1 MTRKIFCALLATSF
15 CLMANYHAQEEA
27 GATTSKVAEKPTTS
41 APQSEITMR
50 NPSSQTANIQQAAD
64 QASATIRQAADQAG
78 TTIQQATTTANNTIQ
93 QTADQA
99 ADKASATIQQAAD
112 QAADQASA
120 TIRQA
125 ADQAETTIQQA
136 TTTAN
141 NTIQQA
147 ADQAETTIQ
156 QATTT
161 ANNTIRQAAD
171 QAAASIFEAAENFL
185 AQRQAA
191 EAAEAA
197 LRATAAD
204 AEQKIAELNTVKHNR
219 KCIAMLRFPCLAA
232 TYTVGT
238 ETMQSATVA
247 DDLLSDFN
255 QYFLQSP
262 YFRVL
267 SRQDDAAIDAEQLRI
282 LNNAAAS
289 GDDTELGKLTK
300 GLGLDYFLAGTVK
313 QLYIAPPQTTVIQL
327 TGAQYVS
334 IPNAVIELDYR
345 IVDVATSEIVW
356 ADHIIIDLAPQEI
369 AHANGSVFTL
379 YHILTQ
385 MASRR
390 IAEAMDA
397 IAPIRI
403 LQISPNGEF
412 TLDRAGTLIIPG
424 ALFDVFRRGEPIL
437 DPETGEE
444 LGCPEYRLA
453 TIQVKR
459 VDAKFSYGEICTG
472 SGVIT
477 PADLE
482 NGLIARPYRMPMMVG
497 TPTAAPPAATSAPII
512 LLPQDR

>member
-1 MTRKIFCALLATSF
+1 MTRKFLAAVLLAVWCGVETN
-15 CLMANYHAQEEA
+15 LRAQDAETAEPVPEE
-27 GATTSKVAEKPTTS
+27 VAEAIAAEEKTLPVTPSADTS
-41 APQSEITMR
+41 AEPLKQAVSEG
-50 NPSSQTANIQQAAD
+50 TAAIQQAAN
-64 QASATIRQAADQAG
+64 QASEHL
-78 TTIQQATTTANNTIQ
+78 
-93 QTADQA
+93 
-99 ADKASATIQQAAD
+99 QQAA
-112 QAADQASA
+112 AK
-120 TIRQA
+120 
-125 ADQAETTIQQA
+125 
-136 TTTAN
+136 
-141 NTIQQA
+141 
-147 ADQAETTIQ
+147 
-156 QATTT
+156 
-161 ANNTIRQAAD
+161 
-171 QAAASIFEAAENFL
+171 AASSIYEATENFL

-204 AEQKIAELNTVKHNR
+204 AEQKIAELTNVKRNR
-219 KCIAMLRFPCLAA
+219 KNIAMLRFPCLSA
-232 TYTVGT
+232 TYTVGA

-262 YFRVL
+262 HFRVL
-267 SRQDDAAIDAEQLRI
+267 SRQDDDAIDAEQLRI

-289 GDDTELGKLTK
+289 GDDTELAKLTRA
-300 GLGLDYFLAGTVK
+300 LGLDYFLTGTVK
-313 QLYIAPPQTTVIQL
+313 QLHIAPPQTTVIQL

-334 IPNAVIELDYR
+334 IPSAVIELDYR

-356 ADHIIIDLAPQEI
+356 ADHIIIDLTPQEI
-369 AHANGSVFTL
+369 AQAQGSVFTL

-397 IAPIRI
+397 IAPIRV

-424 ALFDVFRRGEPIL
+424 TLFDIFRRGTPIL

-453 TIQVKR
+453 TVQVKR
-459 VDAKFSYGEICTG
+459 VDAKFSYAEICTG

-477 PADLE
+477 PSDQE
-482 NGLIARPYRMPMMVG
+482 NGLIARPYRMPV
-497 TPTAAPPAATSAPII
+497 TVAPPATSAPPAAPAAPII

>member
-1 MTRKIFCALLATSF
+1 MTTKFLFAFLFVIWCGAT
-15 CLMANYHAQEEA
+15 MTTIRAQEIEA
-27 GATTSKVAEKPTTS
+27 EAIEAAEPAVEQAADQAS
-41 APQSEITMR
+41 A
-50 NPSSQTANIQQAAD
+50 AIQQAAD
-64 QASATIRQAADQAG
+64 QASATIQ
-78 TTIQQATTTANNTIQ
+78 
-93 QTADQA
+93 
-99 ADKASATIQQAAD
+99 
-112 QAADQASA
+112 
-120 TIRQA
+120 
-125 ADQAETTIQQA
+125 E
-136 TTTAN
+136 
-141 NTIQQA
+141 
-147 ADQAETTIQ
+147 
-156 QATTT
+156 
-161 ANNTIRQAAD
+161 AAD
-171 QAAASIFEAAENFL
+171 QAAASIYEAAENFL

-191 EAAEAA
+191 EAAVAA
-197 LRATAAD
+197 LRATAED
-204 AEQKIAELNTVKHNR
+204 AEQKIAEWSTVKRNR

-238 ETMQSATVA
+238 EMMQSATVA

-267 SRQDDAAIDAEQLRI
+267 SRQDDAAIENEKLRI
-282 LNNAAAS
+282 LNAAAAS
-289 GDDTELGKLTK
+289 GDDAELAKLTK
-300 GLGLDYFLAGTVK
+300 EMGLDYFLAGTVK

-334 IPNAVIELDYR
+334 ISNAVIELDYR
-345 IVDVATSEIVW
+345 IVDVATTEIVW

-397 IAPIRI
+397 IAPIRV

-424 ALFDVFRRGEPIL
+424 ALFDVFRRGDPIL

-482 NGLIARPYRMPMMVG
+482 NGLIARPYRMPVMVG
-497 TPTAAPPAATSAPII
+497 TPAATPPAATSAPII

>member
-1 MTRKIFCALLATSF
+1 MTKKYLFALFLVICCGAT
-15 CLMANYHAQEEA
+15 MTTIRAQEDEA
-27 GATTSKVAEKPTTS
+27 VEATEVAETAVQQAATDGTEVLQKAADQAGTVIQEAADQAGTAIQEAADQAGTAIQEAATT
-41 APQSEITMR
+41 
-50 NPSSQTANIQQAAD
+50 ANNTIKQAAD
-64 QASATIRQAADQAG
+64 QASATIY
-78 TTIQQATTTANNTIQ
+78 
-93 QTADQA
+93 
-99 ADKASATIQQAAD
+99 
-112 QAADQASA
+112 
-120 TIRQA
+120 
-125 ADQAETTIQQA
+125 
-136 TTTAN
+136 
-141 NTIQQA
+141 
-147 ADQAETTIQ
+147 
-156 QATTT
+156 
-161 ANNTIRQAAD
+161 
-171 QAAASIFEAAENFL
+171 EAAENFL

-204 AEQKIAELNTVKHNR
+204 VEQKISELSAIKHNR

-232 TYTVGT
+232 TYTVGS

-262 YFRVL
+262 RFRVL
-267 SRQDDAAIDAEQLRI
+267 SRQDDMAIENEKLRI
-282 LNNAAAS
+282 LNAAAAS
-289 GDDTELGKLTK
+289 GDDTELAKLTK
-300 GLGLDYFLAGTVK
+300 EMGLDYFLAGTVK

-334 IPNAVIELDYR
+334 IPGAVIELDYR
-345 IVDVATSEIVW
+345 IVDVATTEIVW
-356 ADHIIIDLAPQEI
+356 ADHIIIELAPQEI
-369 AHANGSVFTL
+369 AQARGSVFTL

-424 ALFDVFRRGEPIL
+424 ALFDIFRRGEPIL

-453 TIQVKR
+453 TVQVKR
-459 VDAKFSYGEICTG
+459 VDAKFSYAEICTG

-477 PADLE
+477 PSDME
-482 NGLIARPYRMPMMVG
+482 NGLIARPYRMPVMVG
-497 TPTAAPPAATSAPII
+497 TPVATPPTTPAAPII

>member
-1 MTRKIFCALLATSF
+1 MTRKYLFALFFLIW
-15 CLMANYHAQEEA
+15 C
-27 GATTSKVAEKPTTS
+27 GATIAIPAQDMEETAETTDS
-41 APQSEITMR
+41 VVEQAATDSMDAIQKAADQAETTIQKAADQAEATI
-50 NPSSQTANIQQAAD
+50 QKAADQAGTTIQKAATTANTSIQQAAD
-64 QASATIRQAADQAG
+64 QASATIY
-78 TTIQQATTTANNTIQ
+78 
-93 QTADQA
+93 
-99 ADKASATIQQAAD
+99 
-112 QAADQASA
+112 
-120 TIRQA
+120 
-125 ADQAETTIQQA
+125 
-136 TTTAN
+136 
-141 NTIQQA
+141 
-147 ADQAETTIQ
+147 
-156 QATTT
+156 
-161 ANNTIRQAAD
+161 
-171 QAAASIFEAAENFL
+171 EAAENFL

-204 AEQKIAELNTVKHNR
+204 VEQKITELNAIKHNR

-267 SRQDDAAIDAEQLRI
+267 SRQDDAAIDKEKLRI
-282 LNNAAAS
+282 LNAAAAS
-289 GDDTELGKLTK
+289 GDDAELAKLTRE
-300 GLGLDYFLAGTVK
+300 LGLDYFLAGTVK

-334 IPNAVIELDYR
+334 IPSAAIELDYR
-345 IVDVATSEIVW
+345 IVDVATTEIVW

-369 AHANGSVFTL
+369 AQAHGSVFTL

-403 LQISPNGEF
+403 LQISPTGEF

-444 LGCPEYRLA
+444 LGSPEYRLA
-453 TIQVKR
+453 TVQVKR
-459 VDAKFSYGEICTG
+459 VDAKFSYAEICTG

-477 PADLE
+477 PSDLE
-482 NGLIARPYRMPMMVG
+482 YGLIARPYRLPV
-497 TPTAAPPAATSAPII
+497 TVTAPVATPPAPATAPII

>member
-1 MTRKIFCALLATSF
+1 MTKKFLFAFLFVIWCGATMTI
-15 CLMANYHAQEEA
+15 CAQEDEA
-27 GATTSKVAEKPTTS
+27 IETDTPAVE
-41 APQSEITMR
+41 
-50 NPSSQTANIQQAAD
+50 QTADSTEVIPQAAD
-64 QASATIRQAADQAG
+64 QASDTIQKAADQASD
-78 TTIQQATTTANNTIQ
+78 TIQKAANQASTTIQ
-93 QTADQA
+93 QTADQ
-99 ADKASATIQQAAD
+99 SGATLQLS
-112 QAADQASA
+112 ADQASA
-120 TIRQA
+120 TV
-125 ADQAETTIQQA
+125 
-136 TTTAN
+136 
-141 NTIQQA
+141 
-147 ADQAETTIQ
+147 
-156 QATTT
+156 
-161 ANNTIRQAAD
+161 RQAAD
-171 QAAASIFEAAENFL
+171 QAAASIYEAAENFL

-197 LRATAAD
+197 LRATAEET
-204 AEQKIAELNTVKHNR
+204 EQKIAELNALKYNR
-219 KCIAMLRFPCLAA
+219 KRIAMLRFPCLAA
-232 TYTVGT
+232 TYTVGA

-262 YFRVL
+262 RFRVL
-267 SRQDDAAIDAEQLRI
+267 SRQDDAAIENEKLRI
-282 LNNAAAS
+282 LNAAAAS
-289 GDDTELGKLTK
+289 GDDTELAKLTK
-300 GLGLDYFLAGTVK
+300 EMGLDYFLTGTVK

-334 IPNAVIELDYR
+334 IPSAVIELDYR
-345 IVDVATSEIVW
+345 IVDVATTEIIW

-369 AHANGSVFTL
+369 AQARGSVFTL

-403 LQISPNGEF
+403 LQISPTGEF

-453 TIQVKR
+453 TVQVKR
-459 VDAKFSYGEICTG
+459 VDAKFSYAEICTG

-477 PADLE
+477 PSDLE
-482 NGLIARPYRMPMMVG
+482 NGLIARPYRMPVMVG
-497 TPTAAPPAATSAPII
+497 TPSATQPAATSAPII